1 MVQFKK
7 EEKEKHLYEYEITI
21 EEEKV
26 QETLEN
32 ICKEASRRV
41 AIPGFRK
48 GKAPRAI
55 LKAHLKPNFIQD
67 ELVRSLVPEALNQVV
82 IEENLTLFGD
92 PDIDIVTVGEGQPL
106 IFKALILE
114 KPQTTLADLN
124 DIEIHKYK
132 IDIRDSD
139 VEKEI
144 EGIQKSNGNWKE
156 KEDLPVETGDMV
168 KIKIDDKEYAV
179 MAGYSDDKSFLTRAV
194 IGLKKGETSKFRPQ
208 ETEEGKPTE
217 EVTFTVTQVMRK
229 EIPELDEEFLAYI
242 NPELKSVDDLKAK
255 TRESLEKRAEELV
268 KIRMEKEAVANLTK
282 KSVVAIPSVLVD
294 YETKH
299 QIDHFIEHLQKDGMT
314 LEKYLEITDTD
325 FESVEEEFRK
335 RAFWQ
340 LKKMFVLQEYAKKNG
355 IAVGQ
360 EEMNEEMAKIAQENG
375 KEIEEVRQ
383 ILKKNDKMDEL
394 QDQKLRQKIILDI
407 LQKVKIKE
415 LEEPL
420 NVDQWKALEDP
431 EEEMVE

>member
-1 MVQFKK
+1 
-7 EEKEKHLYEYEITI
+7 
-21 EEEKV
+21 
-26 QETLEN
+26 
-32 ICKEASRRV
+32 
-41 AIPGFRK
+41 
-48 GKAPRAI
+48 
-55 LKAHLKPNFIQD
+55 
-67 ELVRSLVPEALNQVV
+67 
-82 IEENLTLFGD
+82 
-92 PDIDIVTVGEGQPL
+92 
-106 IFKALILE
+106 
-114 KPQTTLADLN
+114 
-124 DIEIHKYK
+124 
-132 IDIRDSD
+132 
-139 VEKEI
+139 
-144 EGIQKSNGNWKE
+144 
-156 KEDLPVETGDMV
+156 
-168 KIKIDDKEYAV
+168 
-179 MAGYSDDKSFLTRAV
+179 
-194 IGLKKGETSKFRPQ
+194 
-208 ETEEGKPTE
+208 
-217 EVTFTVTQVMRK
+217 
-229 EIPELDEEFLAYI
+229 
-242 NPELKSVDDLKAK
+242 LKSVDDLKAK

-340 LKKMFVLQEYAKKNG
+340 LKKMFVLQEYAEKNG